1 MLVLFHVQS
10 SEADGVL
17 CAFGI
22 EPARKSKDRKQT
34 GCRDYLALV
43 FRNFWSPGF
52 KTLNSAGVWA
62 KNSAR
67 DITGKDA

>member
-1 MLVLFHVQS
+1 MLVLFEVQS

-22 EPARKSKDRKQT
+22 EPARESKDWKQT
-34 GCRDYLALV
+34 GCRDYLPLV

-52 KTLNSAGVWA
+52 NTLNSVRVWA
-62 KNSAR
+62 KNSVR